1 MSIGHNNEARTTNF
15 LFTIGDKRELT
26 LAVQSSNIND
36 LTMGFASFPSRPKDL
51 KIPSNKMENSPLTID
66 FVVSE
71 DYNEW
76 IEIYKWM
83 LRCKN
88 SNDAHLSQTE
98 TCSLMTLD
106 SQNRPSV
113 EFIYGDTSPIE
124 LGNIQFAVNTDDSPI
139 VIGTATFQFNT
150 FKVKL
155 PTGEIIDEQY
165 ST

>member
-15 LFTIGDKRELT
+15 LFTIGDSRELT
-26 LAVQSSNIND
+26 LSVQTSNIND
-36 LTMGFASFPSRPKDL
+36 LTMGFAPFPGRPKDM
-51 KIPSNKMENSPLTID
+51 KIPTNKIENSPLVID
-66 FVVSE
+66 FVISD

-88 SNDAHLSQTE
+88 TNDAHLTQTE

-106 SQNRPSV
+106 SQNKSSV

-124 LGNIQFAVNTDDSPI
+124 LGGVQFAANTDDSPI
-139 VIGTATFQFNT
+139 IVGTATFQFNS

-155 PTGEIIDEQY
+155 PNGEILDEQY
-165 ST
+165 TG